1 MKRIYIAGPMT
12 GLPDLNFPAFNR
24 AAAILRAAGYE
35 AINPAEI
42 NPDGAT
48 PWQECMF
55 RDLKELDTCDGI
67 LMLHGWKKSPGA
79 HIERLWA
86 KRTGKAIFAPTMLG
100 SIEAMLMN
108 EELT

>member
-1 MKRIYIAGPMT
+1 MKWYIAGPMT

-55 RDLKELDTCDGI
+55 RDLRELDTCDGI
-67 LMLHGWKKSPGA
+67 LMLRGWENSPGA
-79 HIERLWA
+79 QIERLWA
-86 KRTGKAIFAPTMLG
+86 MRTGKTVMESTVLG
-100 SIEAMLMN
+100 CLELLLMD